1 MMEYKVNLERVVFV
15 ERNTNFRL
23 IANVER
29 ILQERNRE
37 REKENLPK
45 IRKKDLDS
53 RANDTLYRLR
63 HNLNYPNLSTIMK
76 WANVLDVDISEFFQ
90 PI

>member
-1 MMEYKVNLERVVFV
+1 MKLKVNSERVVLV

-45 IRKKDLDS
+45 IRKKES
-53 RANDTLYRLR
+53 GFTG
-63 HNLNYPNLSTIMK
+63 K
-76 WANVLDVDISEFFQ
+76 
-90 PI
+90 

>member
-29 ILQERNRE
+29 ILQERDRE

-63 HNLNYPNLSTIMK
+63 HNLNYPNLSTIMR

>member
-1 MMEYKVNLERVVFV
+1 M

-29 ILQERNRE
+29 IIQERNRI

-45 IRKKDLDS
+45 IRKKDLDP

-63 HNLNYPNLSTIMK
+63 HNLNYPNLTTIMK
-76 WANVLDVDISEFFQ
+76 WAAVLEVDISEFFL

>member
-1 MMEYKVNLERVVFV
+1 MEK
-15 ERNTNFRL
+15 NTNFRL

-29 ILQERNRE
+29 ILQERNRV

-45 IRKKDLDS
+45 IRKKDLDT

-63 HNLNYPNLSTIMK
+63 HNLNYPNLTTIMK
-76 WANVLDVDISEFFQ
+76 WAVVLEVDISEFFK

>member
-1 MMEYKVNLERVVFV
+1 MEK
-15 ERNTNFRL
+15 NTNFRL

-29 ILQERNRE
+29 IIQEQNRIRE
-37 REKENLPK
+37 RQNLPK
-45 IRKKDLDS
+45 IRKKDLDA

-63 HNLNYPNLSTIMK
+63 HNLNYPNLTTIMR
-76 WANVLDVDISEFFQ
+76 WAQVLEVDISEFFL

>member
-1 MMEYKVNLERVVFV
+1 MKLRVNSERVVLV

-53 RANDTLYRLR
+53 RANDTLYRLGII
-63 HNLNYPNLSTIMK
+63 LNYPNLSTIMK
-76 WANVLDVDISEFFQ
+76 WANVLDVDISRFFQ

>member
-1 MMEYKVNLERVVFV
+1 MTQQER
-15 ERNTNFRL
+15 EREKKKEK
-23 IANVER
+23 ER
-29 ILQERNRE
+29 GEKRNRE

-45 IRKKDLDS
+45 LRKKDLDS

>member
-1 MMEYKVNLERVVFV
+1 MKYKVNLERVVFV

-63 HNLNYPNLSTIMK
+63 HNLHYPNLSTIMR

>member
-1 MMEYKVNLERVVFV
+1 M

-63 HNLNYPNLSTIMK
+63 HNLNYPNLATIMR
-76 WANVLDVDISEFFQ
+76 WANVLNVDISEFFQ

>member
-1 MMEYKVNLERVVFV
+1 MEK
-15 ERNTNFRL
+15 NTNFRL

-29 ILQERNRE
+29 ILQERNRV

-45 IRKKDLDS
+45 IRKKDLDT

-63 HNLNYPNLSTIMK
+63 HNLNYPNLTTIMK
-76 WANVLDVDISEFFQ
+76 WAVVLEVDISEFFR

>member
-1 MMEYKVNLERVVFV
+1 MEYKVNLERVVFV

-23 IANVER
+23 ITNVER

>member
-1 MMEYKVNLERVVFV
+1 MKLKVNSERVVLV
-15 ERNTNFRL
+15 ERNTDFRL

>member
-1 MMEYKVNLERVVFV
+1 M

-29 ILQERNRE
+29 IIQKRNRI

-45 IRKKDLDS
+45 IRKKDLDT

-63 HNLNYPNLSTIMK
+63 HNLNYPNLTTIMK
-76 WANVLDVDISEFFQ
+76 WAAVLEVDISEFFL